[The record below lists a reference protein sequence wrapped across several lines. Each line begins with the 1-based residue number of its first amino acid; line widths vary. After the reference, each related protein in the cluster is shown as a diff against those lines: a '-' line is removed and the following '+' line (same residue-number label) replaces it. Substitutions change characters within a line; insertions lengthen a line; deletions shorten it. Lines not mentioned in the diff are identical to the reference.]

1 MCLVRGVLLHRSP
14 QGHGRLISTYPRKW
28 SRAHVHTASL
38 LNGRRLNASC
48 RSRRRPAPSPSLLLL
63 LLLPLLLQLV
73 SPPRTSTCA
82 FPVLRHLTEMSRR
95 SSNLELSIHGDQLEQ
110 DRIQLEHN
118 LQHTDL
124 SLHLSSAHDDYSD
137 VEYPRHNSAPSPIPG
152 FLSFEQRSPDG
163 FDPIEHSQYN
173 AWSMR
178 SFNDDNTVNPYEG
191 GTISTAAH
199 HASALTLSAGLGGR
213 AARRGDVSLSGAEYD
228 PERPLNGIMAS
239 MNGHPH
245 SLQADT
251 IKSKG
256 PVSRPRL
263 SAFRRLMTPLA
274 CPHHCCRSSSE
285 LRFPFPRTMIL

>member
-1 MCLVRGVLLHRSP
+1 MEVE
-14 QGHGRLISTYPRKW
+14 
-28 SRAHVHTASL
+28 
-38 LNGRRLNASC
+38 GRRLSSSSS
-48 RSRRRPAPSPSLLLL
+48 RSPLSPSSSLLVHLL
-63 LLLPLLLQLV
+63 
-73 SPPRTSTCA
+73 SDST
-82 FPVLRHLTEMSRR
+82 LRYPSEMSRR

-124 SLHLSSAHDDYSD
+124 SLHLSSSPDDYSD

-256 PVSRPRL
+256 PVSTSHHLILRG
-263 SAFRRLMTPLA
+263 LMARDRPLA
-274 CPHHCCRSSSE
+274 IPTSAVAPCWY
-285 LRFPFPRTMIL
+285 LDFVFLAL